1 MVYVLASDGK
11 PLMPTTRYGKVRRML
26 KSGKAKVVRRTPFT
40 IRLLYESGRI
50 TQPISLGMDAGS
62 KHIGISAT
70 TDKRELLSAQ
80 IEIRQDI
87 NSLLTSRRESRR
99 TRRSRKTRYRKPR
112 FQNRVH
118 HKRKGWLAPS
128 VNAKAEAHV
137 TVVRKVCAL
146 LPVTEIHIEMAPF
159 DTQHLKAD
167 LLGQKHPKGK
177 DYQKGEMTGY
187 DNIKAYVKWRDGYKC
202 AVCGAEHVPLE
213 VHHRIQRHNG
223 GTNAPSNLIT
233 VCHDCHTKYHA
244 GKLIGRK
251 AHLMDPDAKQPKMR
265 DASFMGIMRWAV
277 WDRLKAFNLPMHM
290 TFGYWTAKVREEYK
304 LPKDHR
310 VDARCISG
318 HPTVVALDE
327 WFFCKK
333 VRCHNRQIHKKK
345 ILSGG
350 IRKRNQAP
358 YEVFGYRLFDKV
370 SCKGQT
376 GFIYARRSS
385 GSFGIRTLSG
395 DRLSAS
401 IRYKKLKF
409 LEPRHN
415 ILVERR
421 VA

>member
-26 KSGKAKVVRRTPFT
+26 KSGRARVVRRTPFT
-40 IRLLYESGRI
+40 IQLLYKSGQI
-50 TQPISLGMDAGS
+50 TQQVSLGVDAGS

-70 TDKRELLSAQ
+70 TERKELLSAQ
-80 IEIRQDI
+80 VEIRQDI
-87 NSLLTSRRESRR
+87 NRLLVSRRESRQ

-112 FQNRVH
+112 FQNRT
-118 HKRKGWLAPS
+118 RPKGWLAPS
-128 VNAKAEAHV
+128 VNAKAETHV
-137 TVVRKVCAL
+137 TVVRKACSL
-146 LPVTEIHIEMAPF
+146 LPVTEIHVEMAPF
-159 DTQHLKAD
+159 DTQRLKAE
-167 LLGQKHPKGK
+167 LLGQKRPEGR
-177 DYQKGEMTGY
+177 DYQKGEMAGY
-187 DNIKAYVKWRDGYKC
+187 DNLKAYVKWRDGYKC

-233 VCHDCHTKYHA
+233 VCHDCHVKYHA
-244 GKLIGRK
+244 GGLTGKK
-251 AHLMDPDAKQPKMR
+251 AHLMDPDAKSPKMR

-277 WDRLKAFNLPMHM
+277 WERLK
-290 TFGYWTAKVREEYK
+290 TFGLSMYMTYGYRTARVREECH

-318 HPTVVALDE
+318 HPKVVPSDE

-345 ILSGG
+345 ILPGG

-370 SCKGQT
+370 ACQGQT
-376 GFIYARRSS
+376 GFIHARRSS
-385 GSFGIRTLSG
+385 GSFDIRTLDG
-395 DRLSAS
+395 DRISAGIS
-401 IRYKKLKF
+401 YKKLMF
-409 LEPRHN
+409 LEPRRN

-421 VA
+421 PA